1 MAGSLIHLA
10 PTPGS
15 MLEGEHEVFG
25 SEHPMREVT
34 REIAFGGEW
43 TAEMRVRVAGLF
55 DDLADQW
62 DGMRTAD
69 RYDTLDDA
77 LDRGDVGDG
86 RCVEL
91 GSGTGLG
98 TARLA
103 PRFGSVVAVDLSAGM
118 LRHAPPELAHRVH
131 GDSSELPVRS
141 GAVDVLVLVN
151 MLLFPSEVDRVLGAD
166 GALVWVN
173 SYAEETPI
181 HLPADDVVAALPGDW
196 IGTASRSGSGTW
208 CVLRRARP

>member
-43 TAEMRVRVAGLF
+43 TADMRARVAGLF

-77 LDRGDVGDG
+77 LARGDVGDG

-103 PRFGSVVAVDLSAGM
+103 PRSDRSWPSISRRACCAM
-118 LRHAPPELAHRVH
+118 HPR
-131 GDSSELPVRS
+131 SSRTVCRATRRSSRCAAVRS
-141 GAVDVLVLVN
+141 MCWCSSTCSSSRPRSTV
-151 MLLFPSEVDRVLGAD
+151 
-166 GALVWVN
+166 
-173 SYAEETPI
+173 
-181 HLPADDVVAALPGDW
+181 HVVRAATGSTL
-196 IGTASRSGSGTW
+196 ISR
-208 CVLRRARP
+208 